1 MRHDGL
7 LRGTYHAFHVRV
19 QKLEDFGLDGF
30 TAFCT
35 LVCPVLC
42 LTRLLSDKVY
52 VPDRTSCS
60 AGCFSRLAFSIYHS
74 L

>member
-7 LRGTYHAFHVRV
+7 LRATYHAFHVRV

-35 LVCPVLC
+35 LVCPVHC
-42 LTRLLSDKVY
+42 PTRLLSDKVY
-52 VPDRTSCS
+52 VPD
-60 AGCFSRLAFSIYHS
+60 
-74 L
+74 